1 MFAGQ
6 MGCEALNF
14 FLKRLIK
21 EERPKRVLPRPV
33 YSQSRALELILAE
46 MYGKGYGM
54 PSSHAQFMAF
64 FSIYFTLF
72 LLLRHH
78 PPMRNANR
86 SSTASSSKFPLISA
100 RTQYVLVSIAS
111 LLQALLV
118 AFSRIYL
125 NYHTPRQ
132 VLAGCL
138 AGATSAL
145 AWFLLTSVVRHV
157 GLLDMSLDLKPCRL
171 LRLRD
176 LVVEEDLVQSGW
188 KEWEQRR
195 QTRNSLRERKQI

>member
-1 MFAGQ
+1 
-6 MGCEALNF
+6 
-14 FLKRLIK
+14 
-21 EERPKRVLPRPV
+21 
-33 YSQSRALELILAE
+33 

-64 FSIYFTLF
+64 FSVYFTLF

-78 PPMRNANR
+78 PPTRITNR
-86 SSTASSSKFPLISA
+86 SSAAISPKFPFLSA
-100 RTQYVLVSIAS
+100 RAQYFLVSIAV
-111 LLQALLV
+111 LLQAALV

-138 AGATSAL
+138 AGTMSAL
-145 AWFLLTSVVRHV
+145 ACFLLTSVMKNA
-157 GLLDMSLDLKPCRL
+157 GLLDMFLDLEPCRL

-188 KEWEQRR
+188 REWEQRR
-195 QTRNSLRERKQI
+195 QRRSIGRERKNN

>member
-1 MFAGQ
+1 
-6 MGCEALNF
+6 
-14 FLKRLIK
+14 
-21 EERPKRVLPRPV
+21 
-33 YSQSRALELILAE
+33 

-72 LLLRHH
+72 LLLRHN
-78 PPMRNANR
+78 PPTRNTNR
-86 SSTASSSKFPLISA
+86 SLATLSPKFPFLSA
-100 RTQYVLVSIAS
+100 RAQYILVSIAA
-111 LLQALLV
+111 LLQAVLV

-145 AWFLLTSVVRHV
+145 AWFLLTSVVRHA
-157 GLLDMSLDLKPCRL
+157 GLLDMFLDLEPCRL

-176 LVVEEDLVQSGW
+176 LVVEEDIVQSGW

-195 QTRNSLRERKQI
+195 QTRNDQKERKKI

>member
-1 MFAGQ
+1 
-6 MGCEALNF
+6 
-14 FLKRLIK
+14 
-21 EERPKRVLPRPV
+21 
-33 YSQSRALELILAE
+33 
-46 MYGKGYGM
+46 M

-78 PPMRNANR
+78 PPTR
-86 SSTASSSKFPLISA
+86 STNHSSVAISPKFPYLSDRA
-100 RTQYVLVSIAS
+100 QYFLVSLAA
-111 LLQALLV
+111 LFQAALV

-132 VLAGCL
+132 VLVGCSAGII
-138 AGATSAL
+138 SAL
-145 AWFLLTSVVRHV
+145 AWFLITSMTRKA
-157 GLLDMSLDLKPCRL
+157 GLLDMFLDLEPCRL

-176 LVVEEDLVQSGW
+176 LVVEQDLVQSGW

-195 QTRNSLRERKQI
+195 QSRNVQKERKKIK